1 MTSKYFTC
9 KNCHE
14 NTRVR
19 SMATDRVE
27 MERDLGETFLAACSN
42 CHDRKTIHVN
52 DVHAEPNRIIT
63 GVGGVVGVAAT
74 VALWQIGYVAV
85 LSATLPVIIHAAQQK
100 AATTFNGYKIRP
112 TK

>member
-14 NTRVR
+14 NTKVK

-27 MERDLGETFLAACSN
+27 MERDLGETFLVACSH

-52 DVHAEPNRIIT
+52 DVNAEPNKIVT
-63 GVGGVVGVAAT
+63 GVGAGMAVVLTAAF
-74 VALWQIGYVAV
+74 WQLGFIAG
-85 LSATLPVIIHAAQQK
+85 LSFTLPVIVYAAQQK
-100 AATTFNGYKIRP
+100 AAATFNGYKIRR